1 MTAPPLPFYW
11 SDKAKAMV
19 PLNEGIARRCAKA
32 CGDGELVTLVHVED
46 RSSASHR
53 QYFAAVNEGW
63 QSLPEHLADQF
74 PTAEHLR
81 KWCLIRAGY
90 SDSETLV
97 ASSKAEAVRLAAFIR
112 PIDEFSI
119 VTVQGAVVTRFT
131 AKSQN
136 MRAMG
141 KAEFEASK
149 RAVLDKIADMIG
161 VSTNDLTKAEAA

>member
-1 MTAPPLPFYW
+1 MLF
-11 SDKAKAMV
+11 
-19 PLNEGIARRCAKA
+19 R
-32 CGDGELVTLVHVED
+32 
-46 RSSASHR
+46 
-53 QYFAAVNEGW
+53 
-63 QSLPEHLADQF
+63 
-74 PTAEHLR
+74 
-81 KWCLIRAGY
+81 
-90 SDSETLV
+90 SETLV